1 MNKYLNEK
9 SLNDQ
14 KINKKMTSH
23 EERCVKTLL
32 FDSIPIENYICSLLH
47 VEIGDGNKIVYS
59 YFESTNER
67 IEPICEDELNMV
79 NFLINFKNKQY
90 DKWINNSSPSL
101 AKLRLER
108 QSIQFFF

>member
-32 FDSIPIENYICSLLH
+32 FDSIPIENYIFALLH
-47 VEIGDGNKIVYS
+47 AEVGVRNKIVY
-59 YFESTNER
+59 
-67 IEPICEDELNMV
+67 I
-79 NFLINFKNKQY
+79 FLIGLVNEWILFQMENFQ
-90 DKWINNSSPSL
+90 
-101 AKLRLER
+101 
-108 QSIQFFF
+108 